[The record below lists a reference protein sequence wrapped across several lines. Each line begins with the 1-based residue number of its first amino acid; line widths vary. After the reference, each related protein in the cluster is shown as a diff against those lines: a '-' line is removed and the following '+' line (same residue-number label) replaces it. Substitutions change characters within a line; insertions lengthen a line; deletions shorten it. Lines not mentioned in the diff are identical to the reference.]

1 MDLTINSDEAFN
13 QTKAHITNIIND
25 TINDYDFTL
34 SNNSINN
41 LAVHLSIAII
51 RIKSDNY
58 IPLSNSQISS
68 YKQQYSYPYAK
79 MLCDR
84 LEKEFGISFPE
95 AEVSLVSMYLSK
107 NQKLDFELNSGL
119 DLLDDHVYQILN
131 QTMENIYKEYQQ
143 DYRSDN
149 KLIVAIGLHLEPA
162 LERLSKNE
170 PVKNP
175 LKEKIIKRHPTEFEY
190 SQVLNQVVKQQLN
203 LSFDDD
209 ELAFL
214 ALHFVVANN
223 RID

>member
-1 MDLTINSDEAFN
+1 MRLNLLITNFCKLLLLIILTIPAYAQQAFN
-13 QTKAHITNIIND
+13 YHAETAFTFSNGNYAPFWLTANRYGTANND
-25 TINDYDFTL
+25 NKSAY
-34 SNNSINN
+34 
-41 LAVHLSIAII
+41 I
-51 RIKSDNY
+51 R
-58 IPLSNSQISS
+58 
-68 YKQQYSYPYAK
+68 AK
-79 MLCDR
+79 IDWNHSWSHGW
-84 LEKEFGISFPE
+84 KI
-95 AEVSLVSMYLSK
+95 
-107 NQKLDFELNSGL
+107 NSGL